1 MVRKLIRILNK
12 NTNKMSACYQYNH
25 IVIGENYVE
34 GMLETSPRNRLFNIR
49 DTPRKWAMTLFS
61 RGRRSIFW
69 HIGYVS
75 DKQNELVVSP
85 AGPGSYGIT
94 FTTRHDHE
102 PYWWCRNRRWMPYW
116 GEATNQRA
124 ILMKELRTFWQN
136 KWFNETIPAI
146 KKALMETTRLFEDV
160 VELLPEYFEY
170 PYEIK
175 SY

>member
-1 MVRKLIRILNK
+1 MIRRFDK
-12 NTNKMSACYQYNH
+12 NVNKMSTCHQYNN
-25 IVIGENYVE
+25 IVIGRNYVE
-34 GMLETSPRNRLFNIR
+34 GMLETVPQKRLFNVR

-69 HIGYVS
+69 NIGYVS
-75 DKQNELVVSP
+75 DRQNELVSMSKSVDYSK
-85 AGPGSYGIT
+85 AYFSYC
-94 FTTRHDHE
+94 RDPE
-102 PYWWCRNRRWMPYW
+102 PYWWCRDRIWMPYW

-146 KKALMETTRLFEDV
+146 KKVLVETTRLCEDV
-160 VELLPEYFEY
+160 VELLPDYFEY